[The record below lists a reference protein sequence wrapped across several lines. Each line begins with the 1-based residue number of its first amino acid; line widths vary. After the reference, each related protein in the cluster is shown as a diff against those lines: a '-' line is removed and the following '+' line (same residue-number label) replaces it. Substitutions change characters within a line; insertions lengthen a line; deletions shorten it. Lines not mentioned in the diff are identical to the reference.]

1 MKINIAIIRLS
12 CSRIWEEIWN
22 IYEMGKA
29 VKYTWLKKKK
39 NKKQKREKENRMG
52 FKSQQ
57 KQVWRSIVELIPQK
71 LLLRPTIL
79 KAILSRHCLI

>member
-29 VKYTWLKKKK
+29 VKYTWLKKEK
-39 NKKQKREKENRMG
+39 NKKERKKTGWVLKVNKN
-52 FKSQQ
+52 KS
-57 KQVWRSIVELIPQK
+57 ED
-71 LLLRPTIL
+71 LL
-79 KAILSRHCLI
+79 